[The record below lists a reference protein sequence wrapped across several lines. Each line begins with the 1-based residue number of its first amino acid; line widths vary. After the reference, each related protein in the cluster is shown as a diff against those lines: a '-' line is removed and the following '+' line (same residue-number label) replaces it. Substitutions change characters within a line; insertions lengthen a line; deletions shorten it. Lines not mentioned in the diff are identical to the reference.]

1 MSSLAKH
8 VIHQPKPFRCLIIV
22 IASIVIATISMWLYL
37 QKTTEHLSAALQNLQ
52 QSHQILQSDKLQ
64 LEVSHQNLSQDLETQ
79 RQSFAIQQVTY
90 QQLQQQVATLQSD
103 IVHLNAE
110 LMFYQNV
117 TQGTSSSKLQIRQ
130 LHLRVNHKQENIVHY
145 RLVII
150 QGEKISKPITGT
162 VTLVLNN
169 SNSSDAITIGEHQL
183 SLRYV
188 QVLEGKVKLADNAI
202 PSTVIVTLKQNN
214 KMSLSKKFDWQI
226 ADDH

>member
-37 QKTTEHLSAALQNLQ
+37 QKTTGHLSAALQNLQ

-64 LEVSHQNLSQDLETQ
+64 LEVSHQNLSQVLETQ
-79 RQSFAIQQVTY
+79 RQAFAIQQATD

-103 IVHLNAE
+103 IVHLNTE

-130 LHLRVNHKQENIVHY
+130 LHLRVNHIQENIIHY
-145 RLVII
+145 RLVIT

-169 SNSSDAITIGEHQL
+169 SNSSDSITIGEHPL

-188 QVLEGKVKLADNAI
+188 QVLEGQVKLADNVI
-202 PSTVIVTLKQNN
+202 PATVIVTLKQN
-214 KMSLSKKFDWQI
+214 KKKSLSKKFDWQI